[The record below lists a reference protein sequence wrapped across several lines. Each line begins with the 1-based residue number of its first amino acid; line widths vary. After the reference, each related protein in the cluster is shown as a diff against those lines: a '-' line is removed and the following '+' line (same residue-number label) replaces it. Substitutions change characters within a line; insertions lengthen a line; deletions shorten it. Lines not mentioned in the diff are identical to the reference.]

1 MESEAQSQAEDFGET
16 LNQDVTGL
24 VVEWLILLS
33 LCKVFYFPEKRTQ
46 GSFRLDRRKIMR
58 LMKHWCRLPREVVDV
73 PSLETAKLRLDRA
86 LST

>member
-1 MESEAQSQAEDFGET
+1 MESEAQSQAEDFGEA

-58 LMKHWCRLPREVVDV
+58 LMKHWCPEKWLMSRPWRQPNSGWTGL
-73 PSLETAKLRLDRA
+73 
-86 LST
+86 